1 MKRKL
6 REWLRRYL
14 PAEILSLLATLAGAG
29 LGLWLT
35 HSRVTAALAG
45 TWAGNVLYF
54 GTILLQDARRARQV
68 RRAAGLPYGWVTFGK
83 NLRALLVEFGPAEL
97 ADSFIIR
104 PALMYYLPLWLGR
117 FALGILLAKLLADV
131 TFYIPAILS
140 YELSKKRLRDFR

>member
-29 LGLWLT
+29 LALHLT
-35 HSRVTAALAG
+35 GSRVTAALVG

-54 GTILLQDARRARQV
+54 GTILLQDVRLARRQ
-68 RRAAGLPYGWVTFGK
+68 RRAAGLGYGRRTFGK
-83 NLRALLVEFGPAEL
+83 NVRALLVEFGPAEL
-97 ADSFIIR
+97 ADSFVIR
-104 PALMYYLPLWLGR
+104 PALMYYLPLWLGH
-117 FALGILLAKLLADV
+117 FAGGVLLAKLLADV
-131 TFYIPAILS
+131 TFYVPAIIS